1 MKFQDKQES
10 TEVFL
15 MVKKTV
21 IKVDYS
27 KCHTGASTD
36 PRDCRKC
43 LLTCDPAVFLMHPTL
58 EDDHPDPHNPE
69 IWRIDPIWLS
79 KCTGCM
85 KCVEAC
91 PEQAI
96 TVIPGTSLHEMKA
109 R

>member
-1 MKFQDKQES
+1 
-10 TEVFL
+10 

-43 LLTCDPAVFLMHPTL
+43 LLICDPAVFLMHPTL